1 MSERR
6 KKAQMARK
14 ERRGRTTSNI
24 FSVFTQQE
32 IQEYKEAFNL
42 IDQVNW
48 YLLFTSFSK
57 YNTHFKNRTMMV
69 SLIMMIC

>member
-48 YLLFTSFSK
+48 YLLFC
-57 YNTHFKNRTMMV
+57 
-69 SLIMMIC
+69 SLLF